1 MPTPKHL
8 VAAPWDGREQGQ
20 IFFFLLFTV
29 FLKVVNNDLGSF
41 GTHFA
46 DEKTEAQEK

>member
-1 MPTPKHL
+1 ME
-8 VAAPWDGREQGQ
+8 AERGQ
-20 IFFFLLFTV
+20 FFFFPLLFTV

-41 GTHFA
+41 ATHFA